1 MEKDY
6 FTARVPTAVISIFRQ
21 AQARE
26 GVKHGWMFFIK
37 ILEFYLNKN
46 HRDLFRELQSLGEL

>member
-6 FTARVPTAVISIFRQ
+6 FTARVPRVVISSFRQ

-26 GVKHGWMFFIK
+26 GVKHSWMFFIK
-37 ILEFYLNKN
+37 ILMFYLKKN
-46 HRDLFRELQSLGEL
+46 HKDLFKELKLLGDL

>member
-6 FTARVPTAVISIFRQ
+6 FTARVPKSVIYSFRQ

-37 ILEFYLNKN
+37 ILLFYLKEN
-46 HRDLFRELQSLGEL
+46 HEDLFNKLKLLKD